1 MSKDRIITQ
10 PLDDPLGSIYEI
22 DGKCYVKTSDSSGT
36 MNKLVTGQDGNAA
49 KDYNLDLVKCETGA
63 GARTA
68 AVSTGGGFLCH
79 GNALSLN
86 NIDFQLDGGTGGP
99 AHRWRLSWPLGYSA
113 PGGTI
118 GPREQ
123 GIDVSTIPYIIESN
137 HNAGRTSVKPAT
149 LDYWYSA
156 HWCKILHG
164 GWIRFS
170 PASVINGFDEFF
182 YWGRGRWPFNRPV
195 GWYKFSVQHA
205 ETDEWHVVKYF
216 NSGYFRVW
224 LGHMLGYTES
234 QTNRINP
241 KAYSLG
247 GTLQVHVHLTPRND
261 DPYLQVDPK
270 FHNMPIK
277 SVEVFYRTG
286 TMFVMS
292 HYMYSLQMY
301 KNGEKQNLMDNS
313 ILLRQAPAKGHGAL
327 M

>member
-22 DGKCYVKTSDSSGT
+22 DGKCYVKISDSSGT

-49 KDYNLDLVKCETGA
+49 KDHNLDLVKCETGS

-68 AVSTGGGFLCH
+68 AVSTSSGHFCRGD
-79 GNALSLN
+79 ARSLD
-86 NIDFQLDGGTGGP
+86 NIDFMMDSGN
-99 AHRWRLSWPLGYSA
+99 RLSSTWRNRQTWPLGYSA

-118 GPREQ
+118 GPRGQ
-123 GIDVSTIPYIIESN
+123 GIDIEDIPYQSSSFGGGNKLEDEN
-137 HNAGRTSVKPAT
+137 GDPWMTAT
-149 LDYWYSA
+149 
-156 HWCKILHG
+156 WCKILHG
-164 GWIRFS
+164 GWVRFA

-182 YWGRGRWPFNRPV
+182 YWGRPRWPFNRPV
-195 GWYKFSVQHA
+195 GSYRFSVQHA

-216 NSGYFRVW
+216 NTGYFRIW

-241 KAYSLG
+241 KAYSYG
-247 GTLQVHVHLTPRND
+247 GSLQAHVHLTPRND

-286 TMFVMS
+286 TKFVWS
-292 HYMYSLQMY
+292 HDMHTLQLY

-313 ILLRQAPAKGHGAL
+313 IILRSAPATGHGAL